1 MEFFIPGLLFFIV
14 IVVFTFA
21 MAPRATPMIAAVL
34 SIVFLVFGIYDHQQR
49 FASEYRLS
57 TWQDGIKIYAPFLMI
72 AGIILF
78 IIYGMIA
85 FFTGGSVPVP
95 NVTIPSIAEATNGI
109 KDSITN
115 AVNTISNAANNIT
128 GNNNKGNGILNN
140 LGFNKKNNN
149 RGNNISRSVIEAL

>member
-14 IVVFTFA
+14 TVVFTFA

-34 SIVFLVFGIYDHQQR
+34 SIIFLVFGIYDHQQR

-95 NVTIPSIAEATNGI
+95 NVTIPSITDVTDGLRE
-109 KDSITN
+109 SINNTM
-115 AVNTISNAANNIT
+115 NTISNAANNIT
-128 GNNNKGNGILNN
+128 ANNKGNGILNN
-140 LGFNKKNNN
+140 LGFNRKNNN

>member
-14 IVVFTFA
+14 IVVFTFV

-34 SIVFLVFGIYDHQQR
+34 SIVFLMFGIYDHQQR

-72 AGIILF
+72 AAIILF

-95 NVTIPSIAEATNGI
+95 NVTIPSITEVTNGLRE
-109 KDSITN
+109 SINNT
-115 AVNTISNAANNIT
+115 VNTISNAANNL
-128 GNNNKGNGILNN
+128 GGNNKGNGLLNN
-140 LGFNKKNNN
+140 LGFNRKNNNN